1 MRLRRLTIH
10 NIASIAD
17 ATIDFESAPLAEA
30 GIFLIT
36 GPTGA
41 GKTTLLDAICVALY
55 DAAPRFRKAPG
66 EAVAGEQ
73 GSEIKASDARNMLR
87 RGTGEGFVELAFLGS
102 NGIDYKAT
110 WQVRR
115 ARNRPGGTLQES
127 SRTLERLTDGTVK
140 TRKREVDEEISE
152 AVGLTYEQFLRT
164 VMLPQ
169 GEFTRFLKADDRD
182 KAALLEKITRVD
194 IYSRIGAAIFERSR
208 SHSAAWQRARELAD
222 TTPLLAPEAE
232 AELRHTLAVA
242 EAQAASH
249 RKEAERL
256 RGLIGLADRL
266 NEAERLV
273 ALGRK
278 TLGEAAAAAN
288 DGRVAERRRLANRWA
303 ATVEVRAALAA
314 SQRASAT
321 YRDAIAELAGLRG
334 DVEQH
339 KEDTAQ
345 SQRAL
350 SVLGEQVAGLERRTA
365 VTPERRQLL
374 SRAGDIRN
382 RLLALAET
390 DKAISTARDMV
401 GRLTSE
407 RGEKA
412 ARLAEAVTEAG
423 KAAHKA
429 EVCEGVYAALKDSVD
444 RFARTMRA
452 TLTVGCS
459 CPVCRQRVAA
469 LPPAEAVIEE
479 EARKV
484 RENWQNAKL
493 KADTKLKEK
502 MRLEASLT
510 EIDRRSLPAA
520 KKSLGELE
528 ASRDKLRAALAS
540 LWDFAGSNEAALEEA
555 VRLCTENEELVRLDR
570 ELAAARGQLGL
581 LEHKVAEARTA
592 LAAIAGTMESL
603 RLPDTPA
610 SSRAVAPL
618 GAVALRVAQL
628 GESAAASLAARDEN
642 EAAVRAFLDTDDCGY
657 TREELG
663 RLSDYKSADISRWRD
678 EASRLA
684 MRLSSARK
692 ALAERLIDLR
702 RVRREAAKTGETDRL
717 SLENELV
724 KAEAGVEECRNTAAA
739 VNASLAQNDANR
751 ELARQ
756 RNAEAARLREIAN
769 RWEALNSLFGSADGS
784 RMRRIA
790 QSLILASL
798 VDGANNYM
806 ATLAP
811 RYRLR
816 VAPGSFTIL
825 VEDSWQGYASRPVST
840 VSGGESFLVS
850 LALALALSDIGSTFR
865 VDTLFID
872 EGFGSLSADAL
883 ETAMATLSALRR
895 RTNRRVGII
904 SHVAGLADRIP
915 VRIEVSRAGQ
925 GAPATVTT
933 LG

>member
-1 MRLRRLTIH
+1 MKLRRLTIH

-17 ATIDFESAPLAEA
+17 ATIDFESEPLAEA

-66 EAVAGEQ
+66 EAVAGEH

-87 RGTGEGFVELAFLGS
+87 RGTGEGFVELTFLGS

-115 ARNRPGGTLQES
+115 ARNKPGGTLQDS
-127 SRTLERLTDGTVK
+127 SRTLERLADGTLK
-140 TRKREVDEEISE
+140 TRKREVEEEITE

-194 IYSRIGAAIFERSR
+194 IYSRIGSAIFERAR
-208 SHSAAWQRARELAD
+208 SHTAAWQHARELAD
-222 TTPLLAPEAE
+222 ATPLLTPEAE
-232 AELRHTLAVA
+232 AGLRRNLAVA
-242 EAQAASH
+242 EAEASVC

-256 RGLIGLADRL
+256 RGLLTLMNRRD
-266 NEAERLV
+266 ETERLV
-273 ALGRK
+273 VTARK
-278 TLGEAAAAAN
+278 TLDEATAASG
-288 DGRVAERRRLANRWA
+288 DQRVAERRRIAERWE
-303 ATVEVRAALAA
+303 ATVEVRNAMAAADKA
-314 SQRASAT
+314 YGT
-321 YRDAIAELAGLRG
+321 YRSAVAELAGLKGAVGYHRT
-334 DVEQH
+334 
-339 KEDTAQ
+339 DTAK
-345 SQRAL
+345 SQETLSAL
-350 SVLGEQVAGLERRTA
+350 GAQVADLERRTA
-365 VTPERRQLL
+365 VTDERRQLL
-374 SRAGDIRN
+374 SRSGDIRN
-382 RLLALAET
+382 HLLSLADTEKSILAAQDT
-390 DKAISTARDMV
+390 VRKLM
-401 GRLTSE
+401 SE
-407 RGEKA
+407 RDEHA
-412 ARLAEAVTEAG
+412 ARLAAAVTVAATATHEAEICEAVY
-423 KAAHKA
+423 
-429 EVCEGVYAALKDSVD
+429 VALKDSVD
-444 RFARTMRA
+444 RFAKTMRA
-452 TLTVGCS
+452 TLTAGCA
-459 CPVCRQRVAA
+459 CPVCRQKVTT

-479 EARKV
+479 EARKA

-502 MRLEASLT
+502 MRIEAVLT

-520 KKSLGELE
+520 KKSVNEFV
-528 ASRDKLRAALAS
+528 ASRDKLKAALAS
-540 LWDFAGSNEAALEEA
+540 LWEFAGSNEAALEEA
-555 VRLCTENEELVRLDR
+555 GRLCAENDELMRLDR
-570 ELAAARGQLGL
+570 ELVAARGQLRL
-581 LEHKVAEARTA
+581 LEHKVAEARDA
-592 LAAIAGTMESL
+592 LAAISAAMKGVES
-603 RLPDTPA
+603 PEDA
-610 SSRAVAPL
+610 AYSRTVMPL
-618 GAVALRVAQL
+618 NALALRVARL
-628 GESAAASLAARDEN
+628 GESIAASLVARDEN
-642 EAAVRAFLDTDDCGY
+642 EAVVRRFLGSEGCDY
-657 TREELG
+657 TREELVT
-663 RLSDYKSADISRWRD
+663 LSGYRSADISRWRD
-678 EASRLA
+678 EAARLGMRLA
-684 MRLSSARK
+684 SARK
-692 ALAERLIDLR
+692 AMAERLLDLR
-702 RVRREAAKTGETDRL
+702 RIRREVVKVGEIDRPAVDR
-717 SLENELV
+717 ELV
-724 KAEAGVEECRNTAAA
+724 KAEAAVEEHRNTVAAI
-739 VNASLAQNDANR
+739 NTSLAQNEANR
-751 ELARQ
+751 ELAQQ
-756 RNAEAARLREIAN
+756 RIAEAARLKEVAN
-769 RWEALNSLFGSADGS
+769 RWEGLNSLFGSADGAK
-784 RMRRIA
+784 MRRIA
-790 QSLILASL
+790 QSLILTSL
-798 VDGANNYM
+798 VEGANSYM

-925 GAPATVTT
+925 GAPAEVKII
-933 LG
+933 

>member
-1 MRLRRLTIH
+1 MKLRRLTIH

-66 EAVAGEQ
+66 EAVAGEH

-87 RGTGEGFVELAFLGS
+87 RGTGEGFVELTFLGS

-115 ARNRPGGTLQES
+115 ARNKPGGTLQDS
-127 SRTLERLTDGTVK
+127 SRTLERLADGTVK
-140 TRKREVDEEISE
+140 TRKREVEEEISE
-152 AVGLTYEQFLRT
+152 AVGLSYEQFLRT

-194 IYSRIGAAIFERSR
+194 IYSRIGSAIFERAR
-208 SHSAAWQRARELAD
+208 THTAAWQHARELAD
-222 TTPLLAPEAE
+222 ATPLLTPEAE
-232 AELRHTLAVA
+232 AELRRNLSET
-242 EAQAASH
+242 EAQALSC

-256 RGLIGLADRL
+256 RGLLTLMNRRD
-266 NEAERLV
+266 ETERLV
-273 ALGRK
+273 VSARK
-278 TLGEAAAAAN
+278 TLDEATAASG
-288 DGRVAERRRLANRWA
+288 DERVAERRRIAERWE
-303 ATVEVRAALAA
+303 ATVEVRNAMAAADKA
-314 SQRASAT
+314 SGT
-321 YRDAIAELAGLRG
+321 YRSAVAELAGLKG
-334 DVEQH
+334 AVEYH
-339 KEDTAQ
+339 RTDTAK
-345 SQRAL
+345 SQETL
-350 SVLGEQVAGLERRTA
+350 SSLDAKVADLERRTA
-365 VTPERRQLL
+365 VAPERRQLL
-374 SRAGDIRN
+374 SRSVDIRTHI
-382 RLLALAET
+382 LSLTDTEKSILAAQDIVRKL
-390 DKAISTARDMV
+390 M
-401 GRLTSE
+401 SE
-407 RGEKA
+407 RDEHA
-412 ARLAEAVTEAG
+412 ACLAEAVTAAEA
-423 KAAHKA
+423 ATREA
-429 EVCEGVYAALKDSVD
+429 EVGEAVYAALKDSVD

-459 CPVCRQRVAA
+459 CPVCRQKVTT

-479 EARKV
+479 EARKA

-502 MRLEASLT
+502 MRIEAALT

-520 KKSLGELE
+520 KKSVNESV
-528 ASRDKLRAALAS
+528 ASRDKLKAALAA
-540 LWDFAGSNEAALEEA
+540 LWEFTGSNEAALEEA
-555 VRLCTENEELVRLDR
+555 DRLCAENDELMRLDR
-570 ELAAARGQLGL
+570 ELVDARGQLRL
-581 LEHKVAEARTA
+581 LEHKVAEARDT
-592 LAAIAGTMESL
+592 LAAVSATMKGVE
-603 RLPDTPA
+603 LPDEA
-610 SSRAVAPL
+610 AQSRAVMPL
-618 GAVALRVAQL
+618 NALALRVARL
-628 GESAAASLAARDEN
+628 GESAAASLVARDEN
-642 EAAVRAFLDTDDCGY
+642 EGVVKKFLDSEGCDY
-657 TREELG
+657 TREELVT
-663 RLSDYKSADISRWRD
+663 LSGYRSADISRWRD
-678 EASRLA
+678 EAARLGMRLA
-684 MRLSSARK
+684 SARK
-692 ALAERLIDLR
+692 AMAERLLDLR
-702 RVRREAAKTGETDRL
+702 RIRREVAKVGEIDRPAVDH
-717 SLENELV
+717 ELV
-724 KAEAGVEECRNTAAA
+724 KAEAAVEEHRNTVAAI
-739 VNASLAQNDANR
+739 NASLAQNEANR
-751 ELARQ
+751 ELAQQ
-756 RNAEAARLREIAN
+756 RNAEAAHLMEIAN
-769 RWEALNSLFGSADGS
+769 RWEGLNSLFGSADGAK
-784 RMRRIA
+784 MRRIA
-790 QSLILASL
+790 QSLILTSL
-798 VDGANNYM
+798 VDGANSYM

-925 GAPATVTT
+925 GAPAEVKVI
-933 LG
+933 